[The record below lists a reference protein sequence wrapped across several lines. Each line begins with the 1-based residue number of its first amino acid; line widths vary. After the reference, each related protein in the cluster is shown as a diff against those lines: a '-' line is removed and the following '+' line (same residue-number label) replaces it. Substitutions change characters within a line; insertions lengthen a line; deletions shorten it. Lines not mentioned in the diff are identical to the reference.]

1 VLHAARR
8 RVVPKNDNTEQP
20 VNTALQQLI
29 YLACWLG
36 QLEDLSAACRLA
48 FLKKAPGA
56 VVPKHDNTEQPVKT
70 ALQAQ
75 IYPVGWRGLL
85 IST

>member
-1 VLHAARR
+1 VLVLHAARR

-48 FLKKAPGA
+48 FLKKAQC
-56 VVPKHDNTEQPVKT
+56 VVVLKNDTTAQHVKS
-70 ALQAQ
+70 ALQA
-75 IYPVGWRGLL
+75 L
-85 IST
+85 ISPTCWAG